1 MRSNNKAKEKMGNN
15 INTKREAWIDAVRI
29 FAMLS
34 VVFGHSIGASGVV
47 GRDGLVLWM
56 VAWNMPL
63 FIMLSGYTLVNRLK
77 KTDTLK
83 SVGLSAIQ
91 LGKRM
96 IVPAVVIGNIM
107 NCVGCVGKK
116 EWLMLG
122 LLLLSIIVIL
132 FLYKKY
138 RQSNQELYINI
149 ATIISVGL
157 ELTRTHFWFLAMLFL
172 SMVILISIQ
181 WLTKRLEWSNTA
193 RNFIFISL
201 IVIGGGYLDKYE
213 MGDMALYLLFG
224 VMIVELNK
232 KGIDILKNQWLLF
245 VLPIIG
251 SALSLYIG
259 NLIYFY
265 DYPEKVL
272 FHNGQWYIY
281 LLRLCCGACW
291 SIWFMALM
299 IRIVKRYNTICYW
312 GTLTIGI
319 YLTHGYFLRYIRS
332 IYSKYV
338 DYDAMN
344 ALSGIAIG
352 VLPAFV
358 LAAIS
363 IGCCYLFKRYRTT
376 RELLLGE
383 YQK

>member
-1 MRSNNKAKEKMGNN
+1 MGNN

-193 RNFIFISL
+193 RNIIFISL
-201 IVIGGGYLDKYE
+201 IVIGG
-213 MGDMALYLLFG
+213 
-224 VMIVELNK
+224 
-232 KGIDILKNQWLLF
+232 DILTSTKWEIWLCT
-245 VLPIIG
+245 
-251 SALSLYIG
+251 
-259 NLIYFY
+259 
-265 DYPEKVL
+265 
-272 FHNGQWYIY
+272 
-281 LLRLCCGACW
+281 CC
-291 SIWFMALM
+291 L
-299 IRIVKRYNTICYW
+299 
-312 GTLTIGI
+312 
-319 YLTHGYFLRYIRS
+319 
-332 IYSKYV
+332 
-338 DYDAMN
+338 
-344 ALSGIAIG
+344 
-352 VLPAFV
+352 
-358 LAAIS
+358 
-363 IGCCYLFKRYRTT
+363 
-376 RELLLGE
+376 EL
-383 YQK
+383 